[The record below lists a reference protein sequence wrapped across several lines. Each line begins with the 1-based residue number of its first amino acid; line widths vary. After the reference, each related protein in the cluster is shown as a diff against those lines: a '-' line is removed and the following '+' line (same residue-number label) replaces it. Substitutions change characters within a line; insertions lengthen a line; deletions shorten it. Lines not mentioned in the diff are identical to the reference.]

1 MCWMLLRAEVSLA
14 SVPCTPARGK
24 TALIIGQDY
33 RSILEYSK
41 SIEKPFGFMTYT
53 AISFNSSESLA
64 GLKFPVDY
72 GSGIEWSKGLLEFQ
86 SGSSLQIGLYLVNSC
101 GYIMTGLL
109 DGYIDE
115 LGSFLKKYSEHSI
128 YLRIGYE
135 FDSEEN
141 NYSLRIQPLF
151 GIPLVLNRVMACR
164 LNVLCHVFASN
175 LDDDI
180 EWFPGDEYVDWCGVS
195 LFQQPYDCQTIAD
208 CRFLYAEVSFS
219 ILLLILIISYRIW

>member
-24 TALIIGQDY
+24 TSLIIGQDY

-141 NYSLRIQPLF
+141 NYSPVDYIGAFRRIVRRFEKLEVNNTAFVWHSSGFKPRDGMSLERTL
-151 GIPLVLNRVMACR
+151 PC
-164 LNVLCHVFASN
+164 
-175 LDDDI
+175 
-180 EWFPGDEYVDWCGVS
+180 VS
-195 LFQQPYDCQTIAD
+195 I
-208 CRFLYAEVSFS
+208 
-219 ILLLILIISYRIW
+219 